1 MINASMLINKSLDVQ
16 QDLPPDA
23 QILDLRSWPFQY
35 GHVHTVLHRTIDHR
49 SSRTSMGHVR
59 LRIHHLNFF
68 QLT

>member
-35 GHVHTVLHRTIDHR
+35 GHVHTVLHRTIDHIDHPAPQWAMYVCAYIISI
-49 SSRTSMGHVR
+49 SSS
-59 LRIHHLNFF
+59 
-68 QLT
+68 